1 MSITRSL
8 WISFALL
15 FSLTAFADQVTLK
28 NGDHLTGTIVKSDGK
43 VLTLKTDALGSVD
56 IQMDAIQS
64 FSTDKPVFVQN
75 GADKKTYSGTVSSQD
90 DSILV
95 QSQPPVTVTK
105 ADITALRSPDEQAAF
120 DKLQHP
126 GLLQGWSGG
135 ANFGFALTAGN
146 SQTEN
151 IALAFNAAR
160 TGLNDKLSLYTNSV
174 YATNNA
180 PGASP
185 NTTANV
191 IQGGV
196 RYDHNLTPRLFGF
209 VGADFMADQL
219 QSLNLRGVF
228 GGGLGYHLIKTAK
241 TQLDLLAGA
250 NFTHENY
257 DNIVN
262 GAYDGTYSNNFAAGT
277 FGEELTRSVGKS
289 TVVTEKGYIFPDFN
303 DFSQY
308 RGTLNLGTVTKINK
322 WFGWQNSFGDI
333 YVTNPPAGKKTNDVL
348 LSTGINI
355 SFTH

>member
-1 MSITRSL
+1 MRSQWLSIILLLAFSSL
-8 WISFALL
+8 LH
-15 FSLTAFADQVTLK
+15 ADQVTLK

-64 FSTDKPVFVQN
+64 FSTDKPVYVQN
-75 GADKKTYSGTVSSQD
+75 SADKKTYSGTVTTQD
-90 DSILV
+90 DSVVV
-95 QSQPPVTVTK
+95 QAQPPVTVAK
-105 ADITALRSPDEQAAF
+105 SNIAALRSPDEQAAF

-126 GLLQGWSGG
+126 GLLQGWTGG

-146 SQTEN
+146 SETEN
-151 IALAFNAAR
+151 LALAVNAAR
-160 TGLNDKLSLYTNSV
+160 TGLNDKLSIYTNSV

-180 PGASP
+180 AGASP
-185 NTTANV
+185 STTANV

-196 RYDHNLTPRLFGF
+196 RYDHNLTPRVFAF

-219 QSLNLRGVF
+219 QSLNIRSVF
-228 GGGLGYHLIKTAK
+228 GGGLGYHLIKTAN

-257 DNIVN
+257 DNFVN
-262 GAYDGTYSNNFAAGT
+262 GIHMGTYSNNFAAGT
-277 FGEELTRSVGKS
+277 FGEELTRSVTKN

-308 RGTLNLGTVTKINK
+308 RATFNLGTVTKISK

-333 YVTNPPAGKKTNDVL
+333 YVTNPPVGKKTNDVL

-355 SFTH
+355 SFSH